1 MIDPS
6 MRRYSGRRRIDFGQT
21 NIKEIVET
29 DMIAITHLDMKE
41 AEESTNGNSTPRI
54 EVDLPNQDETDIIV
68 GIMIKGES
76 TVIGKVITDFNPMKT
91 HRTNRGD
98 LNKLC
103 NSNTIPGFERNR
115 IKNNSSHNNHKSN
128 EVIQVNW
135 QIEYA
140 ITVEKGSLS

>member
-21 NIKEIVET
+21 NIKEIAET

-41 AEESTNGNSTPRI
+41 NQELTDGNSALTI
-54 EVDLPNQDETDIIV
+54 DADFPNQDETEIINN
-68 GIMIKGES
+68 IMIKGRLRI
-76 TVIGKVITDFNPMKT
+76 IGKTIADFNPMKT